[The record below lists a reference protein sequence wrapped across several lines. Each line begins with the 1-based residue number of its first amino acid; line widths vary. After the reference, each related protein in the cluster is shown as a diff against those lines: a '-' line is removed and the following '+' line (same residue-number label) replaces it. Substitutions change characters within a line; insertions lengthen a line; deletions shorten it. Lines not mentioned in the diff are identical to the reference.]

1 MATVRYG
8 KPKNESRRL
17 DFVEL
22 TLGKNGLVDFDLL
35 DVLTL
40 QKDVLYVVGVKSCR
54 SKLEK

>member
-35 DVLTL
+35 DVLAL
-40 QKDVLYVVGVKSCR
+40 QKNVLYVVGVKSCR